1 MFFKSLHIAPS
12 GILVNGSILEELLTN
27 DLAGSKA
34 GRGDKFD
41 IHLYSLAGTIHL
53 LVRFRDVLGI
63 RGMKSHDTLFFEE
76 TVETGNGAGI
86 AALHELD
93 PENDETG
100 IRVTPAHIVDELNLL
115 GSMLVRMVMWSSGV
129 FTQRFDRAVEA
140 AFPAVDI
147 LAVGFVFDGR
157 LCDSLFFII
166 FNKG

>member
-1 MFFKSLHIAPS
+1 MRARLGKCGLIP
-12 GILVNGSILEELLTN
+12 VGSETVYKFCSVIGLNTLN
-27 DLAGSKA
+27 PAGEGLNKM
-34 GRGDKFD
+34 
-41 IHLYSLAGTIHL
+41 IHL

-147 LAVGFVFDGR
+147 LTVGFVLDGGFS
-157 LCDSLFFII
+157 DSI
-166 FNKG
+166 FLSILNKG